1 MVWVRFARLLAA
13 TLLICPP
20 ADKTP
25 LRRQTLALI
34 NILVFLRNTYIFTL
48 YSIATAVAD
57 VALVIWCAIEI
68 VNIVFTAISN
78 LNIFEVETTLI
89 IKLETGHPGDPSI
102 CQWGQLPLHPAIRTT
117 VTAPVW
123 WACSCHLCS
132 CLALIPKPPRNNICI
147 TFDAA
152 FTIIH
157 VSVSTRQVFVI
168 LTF

>member
-1 MVWVRFARLLAA
+1 MLRPRRLKEQEALGTRMVRVCFARLLAA
-13 TLLICPP
+13 MLLICPP

-34 NILVFLRNTYIFTL
+34 NILMCLGNTYIGTL

-78 LNIFEVETTLI
+78 LNIFGVETTLI

-102 CQWGQLPLHPAIRTT
+102 CH
-117 VTAPVW
+117 
-123 WACSCHLCS
+123 
-132 CLALIPKPPRNNICI
+132 
-147 TFDAA
+147 
-152 FTIIH
+152 
-157 VSVSTRQVFVI
+157 
-168 LTF
+168 

>member
-1 MVWVRFARLLAA
+1 MLRPRRLREQEALGKRMVRVCFARLLPA

-34 NILVFLRNTYIFTL
+34 NILVFLGNTYICTL

-57 VALVIWCAIEI
+57 VALVIWSAIEI

-78 LNIFEVETTLI
+78 LNIFEVETALI

-102 CQWGQLPLHPAIRTT
+102 CH
-117 VTAPVW
+117 
-123 WACSCHLCS
+123 
-132 CLALIPKPPRNNICI
+132 
-147 TFDAA
+147 
-152 FTIIH
+152 
-157 VSVSTRQVFVI
+157 
-168 LTF
+168 